1 MNTVSNFHFIHIIQC
16 GCCCCSW
23 WWWMNF
29 LNQSWL
35 LVIERQHT
43 INRKHYTTHTSTNN
57 VHSSSNH
64 RTFGKCFVCVCM
76 RLLCGVLIQTRK
88 FHCNFQFIYAHVSAS
103 YIKLRI
109 KSCDAKPI
117 AVCNDVQICVLVSI
131 EIGFRF
137 RSGSPDET
145 VTQMH
150 FNHFNSLESL
160 LIFFPSFFFNS
171 QIKTWIFIFD
181 AFHFFNR
188 YPIKYSDFFPFY
200 FCFFFETNIHLT
212 FIFYSLKLSESEQ
225 WTRMNGKKSLIKI
238 LQCIGIDP
246 QQSLKVWHITTK
258 LPTAIRNIRS
268 ILPN

>member
-1 MNTVSNFHFIHIIQC
+1 MRCQTNCRLQWRANM
-16 GCCCCSW
+16 CS
-23 WWWMNF
+23 
-29 LNQSWL
+29 
-35 LVIERQHT
+35 RQH
-43 INRKHYTTHTSTNN
+43 RD
-57 VHSSSNH
+57 
-64 RTFGKCFVCVCM
+64 
-76 RLLCGVLIQTRK
+76 RLSISIGVTRWNC
-88 FHCNFQFIYAHVSAS
+88 HANALQSFQFIG
-103 YIKLRI
+103 I
-109 KSCDAKPI
+109 
-117 AVCNDVQICVLVSI
+117 
-131 EIGFRF
+131 
-137 RSGSPDET
+137 
-145 VTQMH
+145 
-150 FNHFNSLESL
+150 
-160 LIFFPSFFFNS
+160 SFDYFSSFNS

-188 YPIKYSDFFPFY
+188 YPIKYSDFLPFY